1 MIGAESNIS
10 VIVPAYNAERYLG
23 QALTSIQNQ
32 TLLPIEVIVV
42 DDGSTD
48 ATAQIAE
55 THPIQPR
62 TIKQPNSGAAAARN
76 LGVQEAQAEWIAFLD
91 ADDLW
96 EPGKLESQQNALLND
111 KNMQMAF
118 GHVDQFISDDVD
130 ESVKKTIACP
140 EHSIA
145 GYIPG
150 TLFTRRSTF
159 LDVGLFDTTYQLG
172 EFIDWYARAV
182 ELGTTGV
189 MLPEV
194 LLHRR
199 LHGANQTIQQRDAQS
214 DYVRVVRAA
223 IKRRQQSG
231 ESS

>member
-32 TLLPIEVIVV
+32 TLLPMEVIVV

-55 THPIQPR
+55 THSIQPR
-62 TIKQPNSGAAAARN
+62 TIRQSNSGAAAARN

-150 TLFTRRSTF
+150 TCLLYTSPSPRDLSTS
-159 LDVGLFDTTYQLG
+159 
-172 EFIDWYARAV
+172 R
-182 ELGTTGV
+182 
-189 MLPEV
+189 MP
-194 LLHRR
+194 
-199 LHGANQTIQQRDAQS
+199 
-214 DYVRVVRAA
+214 
-223 IKRRQQSG
+223 
-231 ESS
+231 SSA